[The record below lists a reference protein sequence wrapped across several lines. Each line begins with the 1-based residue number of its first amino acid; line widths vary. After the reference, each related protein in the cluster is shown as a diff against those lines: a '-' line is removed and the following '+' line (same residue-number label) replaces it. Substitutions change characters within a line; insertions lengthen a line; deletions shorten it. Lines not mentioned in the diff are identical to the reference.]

1 MYANNL
7 NYSGEQVKTDRLT
20 MIQYEGEK
28 QVPSDRICSD
38 RDPAQTR
45 GYLDTRKRN

>member
-28 QVPSDRICSD
+28 QVPSG
-38 RDPAQTR
+38 RDPAQAR
-45 GYLDTRKRN
+45 GYLDTRQRN